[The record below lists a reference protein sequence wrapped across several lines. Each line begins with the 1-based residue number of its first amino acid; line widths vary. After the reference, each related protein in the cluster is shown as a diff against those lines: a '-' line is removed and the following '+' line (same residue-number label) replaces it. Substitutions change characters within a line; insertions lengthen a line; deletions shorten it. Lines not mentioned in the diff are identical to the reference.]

1 MVNKE
6 DVSEFVD
13 GEVSDAREDSL
24 YRSVRSSSEGT
35 DTWREYHLIGDLIRS
50 EGRPGL
56 SMEKFRE
63 ALDAEPTV
71 ISARVRSPKSSRNS
85 LDKFSKIAASF
96 AIFAIVG
103 WLGVSDQSPLDVHV
117 AVKDFSAQDQQVA
130 LEAAYDEAIAEYL
143 AVHQQASPRSLGGGA
158 LPDIEE

>member
-6 DVSEFVD
+6 DLSEFVD
-13 GEVSDAREDSL
+13 GEVSDVREESL
-24 YRSVRSSSEGT
+24 YRSIRSSEESA
-35 DTWREYHLIGDLIRS
+35 DTWREYHLIGDLIRG
-50 EGRPGL
+50 EGQPGV
-56 SMEKFRE
+56 SMNKFRE
-63 ALDAEPTV
+63 ALQAEPTV
-71 ISARVRSPKSSRNS
+71 ISARARIPKNSRNT

-96 AIFAIVG
+96 AIFSVVG
-103 WLGVSDQSPLDVHV
+103 WLGISDQSPLDVHV

-143 AVHQQASPRSLGGGA
+143 AVHQQVSPRSLGGGA

>member
-24 YRSVRSSSEGT
+24 YRSIRSSSEAA
-35 DTWREYHLIGDLIRS
+35 DTWREYHLIGDLIRG
-50 EGRPGL
+50 EGQPGL
-56 SMEKFRE
+56 SMDKFRE

-96 AIFAIVG
+96 AIFAVVG
-103 WLGVSDQSPLDVHV
+103 WLGVSEQSPLDVHV
-117 AVKDFSAQDQQVA
+117 AVKGFSAQDQQVA

-158 LPDIEE
+158 LPDIKE

>member
-24 YRSVRSSSEGT
+24 YRSIRSSSDGT

-50 EGRPGL
+50 EGQPGL

-96 AIFAIVG
+96 AIFAVVG

-117 AVKDFSAQDQQVA
+117 AIKDFSAQDQQVA

-158 LPDIEE
+158 LPDMEE

>member
-24 YRSVRSSSEGT
+24 YRSIRSSSEGT

-50 EGRPGL
+50 QGQPGL

-103 WLGVSDQSPLDVHV
+103 WLGVSEQSPLDVHV
-117 AVKDFSAQDQQVA
+117 AVKDFSAHDQQVA

-143 AVHQQASPRSLGGGA
+143 AVHQQVSPRSLGGGA

>member
-1 MVNKE
+1 VNKE

-24 YRSVRSSSEGT
+24 YRSIRSSSEGT
-35 DTWREYHLIGDLIRS
+35 DAWREYHLIGDLIRS
-50 EGRPGL
+50 EGQPGL

-103 WLGVSDQSPLDVHV
+103 WLGVSEQSPLDVHV